1 MVRHRQLP
9 EGPPVPYVS
18 ELCLFAAAFI
28 AAFAYGDGL
37 VERVRSGGRRV
48 AAWRRKDG
56 DSRGG

>member
-1 MVRHRQLP
+1 M
-9 EGPPVPYVS
+9 PYVS
-18 ELCLFAAAFI
+18 ELCLFAAAFV

-37 VERVRSGGRRV
+37 VERVRSGSRRL